1 MDKFVCR
8 SDKEGGVVEDVTQQ
22 AQEADGAVVGRDVG
36 DVNQQAQEA
45 DGAVVEERT
54 RYPRRERRIPA
65 RYKDFEMGE
74 GD

>member
-1 MDKFVCR
+1 MPFSYYFR
-8 SDKEGGVVEDVTQQ
+8 DVT
-22 AQEADGAVVGRDVG
+22 
-36 DVNQQAQEA
+36 QQAQEA

-74 GD
+74 GDETR

>member
-1 MDKFVCR
+1 MFGREVQH
-8 SDKEGGVVEDVTQQ
+8 V
-22 AQEADGAVVGRDVG
+22 AQL
-36 DVNQQAQEA
+36 AQEA